1 MGYEYA
7 AEGTVTVTPPIP
19 LSAIRELTEG
29 PDLPIFTVVPGLDDP
44 GAAGPWADIVGLW
57 ALIPADAPLDA
68 EEPVTV
74 GALKMDHTSKSAAI
88 GVPLARFVRLCR
100 EAGHEVTSDVKF
112 WGEEGERGV
121 IEVDGSDV
129 AWVET
134 YHPTRKLA
142 RW

>member
-57 ALIPADAPLDA
+57 ALIPADAEGPA
-68 EEPVTV
+68 TV

-100 EAGHEVTSDVKF
+100 EAGHGVTSDVKF

-121 IEVDGSDV
+121 IEVDGSDI

-134 YHPTRKLA
+134 YHPTREPA